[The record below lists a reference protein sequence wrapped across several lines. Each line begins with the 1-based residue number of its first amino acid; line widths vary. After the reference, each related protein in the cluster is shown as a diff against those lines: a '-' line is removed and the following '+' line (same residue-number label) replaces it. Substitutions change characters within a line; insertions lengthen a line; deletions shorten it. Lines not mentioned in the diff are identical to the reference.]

1 MAWNVDQIFGLQKFL
16 VRKNTAGGVSA
27 GDFFNT
33 WNSEQVAMH
42 EDLLGHW
49 QNRSNG
55 KTGQNTGLIQ
65 DETSLIK
72 LAPFTITTTL
82 TIVNGFADWP
92 ADFIYQA
99 ALIINGNKV
108 YHFNKDE
115 RFSIN
120 DSVIDP
126 PSISDD
132 SYYYTEYASLTAGL
146 PGRYEF
152 LPHEVTTAQL
162 DYVASCTDVV
172 WGFNID
178 GQGRQVYDSTQSVQP
193 KWNQNCI
200 IEITRRTLKSFGVSL
215 KDQDLAQYGQSII
228 NTGD

>member
-1 MAWNVDQIFGLQKFL
+1 MAWSVNQILGLQKFL
-16 VRKNTAGGVSA
+16 VRKNQAGGISA
-27 GDFFNT
+27 GDFFNS
-33 WNSEQVAMH
+33 WNLEQYAMH

-65 DETSLIK
+65 DETILIK
-72 LAPFTITTTL
+72 LAPFTIPTTL
-82 TIVNGFADWP
+82 TIVGGFADWP

-99 ALIINGNKV
+99 ALRINGAKV

-115 RFSIN
+115 RFAIE

-132 SYYYTEYASLTAGL
+132 SYYYTEYASLTLGI

-152 LPHEVTTAQL
+152 LPATVTIANL
-162 DYVASCTDVV
+162 DYIAKCTDVV
-172 WGFNID
+172 WAWTPD
-178 GQGRQVYDSTQSVQP
+178 GQGRQIYNPALSVDP
-193 KWNQNCI
+193 KWNQNTI

-215 KDQDLAQYGQSII
+215 KDQDLAQYGQSAIV
-228 NTGD
+228 TGD